1 MYSSRWAT
9 SRRNSR
15 LEVDLIVEEACQ
27 IRHSALEAARIT
39 VNRRLMKDVGRS
51 NFHFKVRV
59 FPHHVLR
66 ENKQA
71 TGAGADRVS
80 EGMRL
85 AFGKA
90 VGTAARVDPNQKI
103 MTVYSTPQYLEKIK
117 DALRHSGH
125 KLPTPSHL
133 KVSTI
138 KVSGRIVAAPKL
150 VGERVVAA
158 PVVTEEA
165 AAAAAEPAE
174 AAKGGER
181 VQPTQRVARK
191 QQPAKGSRHRQQR
204 AARKQHR
211 GKGRREERPGPRKGR
226 EEVNF
231 FLDSFSVVFL
241 RLVFEISLFEEPFG
255 FFSKFTYKG
264 VTSLETMPLCL
275 QGPVRLKKIKSGF
288 D

>member
-1 MYSSRWAT
+1 MVRKPAKMYREVAKKAYT
-9 SRRNSR
+9 RREYMGGVPGSKIVQFEMGNLSQEFPT
-15 LEVDLIVEEACQ
+15 EVDLIVEEACQ

-39 VNRRLMKDVGRS
+39 ANRRLMKDVGRS

-90 VGTAARVDPNQKI
+90 VGTAARVTPGQKLL
-103 MTVYSTPQYLEKIK
+103 TVYSTPQYLEKIK
-117 DALRHSGH
+117 DALRHGGH

-138 KVSGRIVAAPKL
+138 KVSGKIVAAPKL
-150 VGERVVAA
+150 VGEKVVAA

-165 AAAAAEPAE
+165 AAAAAEPAKGAE
-174 AAKGGER
+174 AAKGG
-181 VQPTQRVARK
+181 
-191 QQPAKGSRHRQQR
+191 AKGGKE
-204 AARKQHR
+204 AAKGAAPAAAKG
-211 GKGRREERPGPRKGR
+211 GKEAAPAAAKADEKKGPAHAKG
-226 EEVNF
+226 
-231 FLDSFSVVFL
+231 
-241 RLVFEISLFEEPFG
+241 G
-255 FFSKFTYKG
+255 
-264 VTSLETMPLCL
+264 
-275 QGPVRLKKIKSGF
+275 KK
-288 D
+288 

>member
-1 MYSSRWAT
+1 MYRNISKKAYT
-9 SRRNSR
+9 RRKYMGGVPGSKIVQYEMGNLSQEFPT
-15 LEVDLIVEEACQ
+15 EVDLIVEEACQ

-39 VNRRLMKDVGRS
+39 ANRRLMKDVGRS

-59 FPHHVLR
+59 YPHHVLR

-90 VGTAARVDPNQKI
+90 VGTAARVDPGQKI
-103 MTVYSTPQYLEKIK
+103 LTVYSTPQYLEKIK

-150 VGERVVAA
+150 VGEKVVAA

-165 AAAAAEPAE
+165 AAAAAEPAKDAKGGAAPAKGGKDAKGAAAP
-174 AAKGGER
+174 AAKGGKE
-181 VQPTQRVARK
+181 AAA
-191 QQPAKGSRHRQQR
+191 PAKADDKKG
-204 AARKQHR
+204 AAHAKG
-211 GKGRREERPGPRKGR
+211 GKK
-226 EEVNF
+226 
-231 FLDSFSVVFL
+231 
-241 RLVFEISLFEEPFG
+241 
-255 FFSKFTYKG
+255 
-264 VTSLETMPLCL
+264 
-275 QGPVRLKKIKSGF
+275 
-288 D
+288 

>member
-1 MYSSRWAT
+1 MVRKPAKMYRNISKKAYT
-9 SRRNSR
+9 RREYMGGVPGSKIVQFEMGNLSQEFP
-15 LEVDLIVEEACQ
+15 LEVDLLVDEACQ

-39 VNRRLMKDVGRS
+39 ANRRLMKEVGRS

-90 VGTAARVDPNQKI
+90 VGTAARVDPNQKV
-103 MTVYSTPQYLEKIK
+103 MTVYSSPQYLEKIK

-138 KVSGRIVAAPKL
+138 KVSGRIIAAPKL

-165 AAAAAEPAE
+165 AAAAAAAAAEPVKGAE
-174 AAKGGER
+174 AVKGSGAIHAKGGKDAGKGAAPAAKGGKD
-181 VQPTQRVARK
+181 AA
-191 QQPAKGSRHRQQR
+191 PAKADEKKGPAH
-204 AARKQHR
+204 
-211 GKGRREERPGPRKGR
+211 GKGG
-226 EEVNF
+226 
-231 FLDSFSVVFL
+231 
-241 RLVFEISLFEEPFG
+241 
-255 FFSKFTYKG
+255 
-264 VTSLETMPLCL
+264 
-275 QGPVRLKKIKSGF
+275 KK
-288 D
+288 

>member
-1 MYSSRWAT
+1 MVRKPAKMYRDISKKAYT
-9 SRRNSR
+9 RREYMGGVPGNKIVQFEMGNLSQEFP
-15 LEVDLIVEEACQ
+15 LEVDLLVDEACQ

-39 VNRRLMKDVGRS
+39 ANRRLMRDVGRS

-90 VGTAARVDPNQKI
+90 VGTAARVEPNQKI
-103 MTVYSTPQYLEKIK
+103 MTVFSTPPYLEKIK

-138 KVSGRIVAAPKL
+138 KVSGRIIAAPKL
-150 VGERVVAA
+150 VGEKVVAA

-165 AAAAAEPAE
+165 AATAEPAKDAKGAAPAKGGKE
-174 AAKGGER
+174 AAKG
-181 VQPTQRVARK
+181 AA
-191 QQPAKGSRHRQQR
+191 PAKGGKE
-204 AARKQHR
+204 AAAPAKGAAPAKADDKKGAKG
-211 GKGRREERPGPRKGR
+211 GKK
-226 EEVNF
+226 
-231 FLDSFSVVFL
+231 
-241 RLVFEISLFEEPFG
+241 
-255 FFSKFTYKG
+255 
-264 VTSLETMPLCL
+264 
-275 QGPVRLKKIKSGF
+275 
-288 D
+288 